1 MKKLGVVLL
10 LLSLSFLS
18 IAQRVVDENTPHTL
32 KDRLYFGG
40 GFGLNS
46 GTDAYGNSY
55 FFYSLS
61 PLVGY
66 MINSKLSAGTG
77 INWQQ
82 TSYDRPN
89 VTLTQYGVSP
99 FLRYNLDQIFLKAEY
114 NYISTP
120 TFLNSNE
127 RRAFSRMLLGV
138 GYFQPLGGRGG
149 INAVALYDVLYN
161 QNDRAFASPWVFRV
175 YFTL

>member
-1 MKKLGVVLL
+1 MKKLGIVVLL
-10 LLSLSFLS
+10 LSFSYLT

-32 KDRLYFGG
+32 KDRAYFGG

-46 GTDAYGNSY
+46 GTDSYGNSY

-61 PLVGY
+61 PLFGY
-66 MINSKLSAGTG
+66 MINSKLSAGSG

-82 TSYDRPN
+82 TSYDK
-89 VTLTQYGVSP
+89 VTFTQYGVSP
-99 FLRYNLDQIFLKAEY
+99 FLRYNFDQLFAKAEY

-120 TFLNSNE
+120 TLYSTE

-138 GYFQPLGGRGG
+138 GYTQSLGGRGG
-149 INAVALYDVLYN
+149 LNAVALYDVLYN
-161 QNDRAFASPWVFRV
+161 RNDGAFASPWVFRV

>member
-1 MKKLGVVLL
+1 MKRLGVFLL
-10 LLSLSFLS
+10 IIALPSLGL
-18 IAQRVVDENTPHTL
+18 AQREITEDTPHTL
-32 KDRLYFGG
+32 KDRVYFGG

-46 GTDAYGNSY
+46 GTDPYGNTY
-55 FFYSLS
+55 FFYSIS
-61 PLVGY
+61 PIIGY
-66 MINSKLSAGTG
+66 MIKPNLSAGTG

-82 TSYDRPN
+82 TSYDRPS

-99 FLRYNLDQIFLKAEY
+99 FIRYNFDQLFAHAEY

-127 RRAFSRMLLGV
+127 RRSFSRMLLGV
-138 GYFQPLGGRGG
+138 GYSQPLGGRGA
-149 INAVALYDVLYN
+149 INAMALYDVLYN

-175 YFTL
+175 FFSF